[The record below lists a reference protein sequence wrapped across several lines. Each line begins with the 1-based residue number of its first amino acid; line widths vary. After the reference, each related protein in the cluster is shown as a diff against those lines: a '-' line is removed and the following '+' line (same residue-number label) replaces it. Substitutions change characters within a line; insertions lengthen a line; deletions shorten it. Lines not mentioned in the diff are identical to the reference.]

1 MFTEASG
8 KPNVICFKNM
18 IEFIVYDKWL
28 SERKKG
34 SNDKTEWIIVT
45 AAILTNKHDTI

>member
-18 IEFIVYDKWL
+18 IEFIVKDKWL
-28 SERKKG
+28 SERKED
-34 SNDKTEWIIVT
+34 SNDKTERTIVI